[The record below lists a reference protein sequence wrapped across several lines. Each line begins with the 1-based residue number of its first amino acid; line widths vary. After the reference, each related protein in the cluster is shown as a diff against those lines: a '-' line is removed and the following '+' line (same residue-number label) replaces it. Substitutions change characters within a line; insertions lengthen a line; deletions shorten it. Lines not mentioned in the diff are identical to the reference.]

1 MKISVENLLDKL
13 LKKLN
18 LKKINNENKGK
29 VIKFENNV
37 QENNQYIDEKK
48 RKGAVEAYLENNNE
62 KKVSKQGIKILTS
75 MILLLL
81 LTISITYNTKLY
93 NSEENIEPKEVS
105 SVATVSSVDNFENN
119 YINSNENEEIVLA
132 TKATEKVVAKKV
144 EEKLVFSK
152 PLDGDI
158 QKMYS
163 TDKVIYSKT
172 LAQWKTHDG
181 LDISASSSKEVKA
194 IEKGVVED
202 VYDDSFYG
210 KTIVIEHING
220 YRSEYSNL
228 DENVFVNI
236 GESVVKGQKIGKVG
250 NTAVGEYLDDEHL
263 HFMIFLN
270 DKSINPT
277 YLYD

>member
-1 MKISVENLLDKL
+1 
-13 LKKLN
+13 
-18 LKKINNENKGK
+18 
-29 VIKFENNV
+29 
-37 QENNQYIDEKK
+37 
-48 RKGAVEAYLENNNE
+48 
-62 KKVSKQGIKILTS
+62 
-75 MILLLL
+75 
-81 LTISITYNTKLY
+81 
-93 NSEENIEPKEVS
+93 
-105 SVATVSSVDNFENN
+105 
-119 YINSNENEEIVLA
+119 
-132 TKATEKVVAKKV
+132 
-144 EEKLVFSK
+144 
-152 PLDGDI
+152 
-158 QKMYS
+158 
-163 TDKVIYSKT
+163 